1 MVIKVLFYFLIIS
14 NLFGNINWVNYGWEL
29 FNYVSEARAASLGNA
44 TVAYNFD
51 YPSSSLANPI
61 FPLHTAQKISLTH
74 QSRFAGIV
82 NSELI
87 SLQLKKEK
95 RLYNI
100 NFIFEGI
107 NNIPDT
113 RSALIDWG
121 YDGEYGT
128 NDSGESN
135 GIIDDG
141 ERLDIN
147 KIKYFSQKRI
157 GIYGT
162 SNFRF
167 MDIPFGIGLKII
179 STFLGDHNAI
189 GIGLDFGFYKSILN
203 SNFGVVIKNMPA
215 SGVMW
220 TNGYVEATRP
230 SIEVGLHRSINFFD
244 GNTLI
249 LNPLFSSKIS
259 LSERN
264 MNSFFTKGQMSLDIL
279 YGLESIYREKIML
292 RLGQNSNRQ
301 LTGGVGID
309 WDKFIVDYAFLP
321 SSINGIFANHHL
333 ISLSIYFDWLL
344 ALIKNKS

>member
-1 MVIKVLFYFLIIS
+1 MVYKFLFCILSSCFLLG
-14 NLFGNINWVNYGWEL
+14 NLNWVNYGWEL
-29 FNYVSEARAASLGNA
+29 FDYVSEARTASLGNA
-44 TVAYNFD
+44 TVAYDFN
-51 YPSSSLANPI
+51 YPSSALSNPY
-61 FPLHTAQKISLTH
+61 FSKFSTQKISLTH

-157 GIYGT
+157 GMYGT

-279 YGLESIYREKIML
+279 YGLESIYKEKIML